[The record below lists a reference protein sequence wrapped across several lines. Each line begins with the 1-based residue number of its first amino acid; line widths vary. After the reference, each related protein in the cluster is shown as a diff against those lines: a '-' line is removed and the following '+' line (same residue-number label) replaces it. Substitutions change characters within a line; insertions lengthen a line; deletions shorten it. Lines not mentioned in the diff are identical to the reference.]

1 MDRLVS
7 ILLLK
12 GKFPS
17 NKTSEDPDQSKT
29 HILEYF
35 TCPQSNF
42 ISTLKKTRLWYI
54 LAVNFDNIQ
63 TLNRYRQIV
72 DRNKNH
78 PYKPRKT
85 EGPWLLFITTCKSS
99 IWFTKKHIF
108 KIIIYF
114 FNTSKCAE
122 NYVISFE
129 VYYGQKI
136 LKLWRQE
143 TWPFGP
149 GWSATITII
158 RSWTFRL
165 PCYKLDK
172 NS

>member
-85 EGPWLLFITTCKSS
+85 EGPWLPVNHQSGLQRNTSSKSS
-99 IWFTKKHIF
+99 YIF
-108 KIIIYF
+108 LIHQNVPKIM
-114 FNTSKCAE
+114 
-122 NYVISFE
+122 SFHLRYIMVKRFWSYE
-129 VYYGQKI
+129 GR
-136 LKLWRQE
+136 KL
-143 TWPFGP
+143 GH
-149 GWSATITII
+149 SALAD
-158 RSWTFRL
+158 L
-165 PCYKLDK
+165 PL
-172 NS
+172 